1 MRKEML
7 LEKLMELDF
16 ISLDLGL
23 FLNTHPNN
31 IEAMKT
37 YNEVITAA
45 DTLRTK
51 YEELYGP
58 LCSFRSYSPTPVQWQ
73 WKNNPWPWEKEANPS
88 LSGKECV

>member
-58 LCSFRSYSPTPVQWQ
+58 LCSFRSYSPTPEQWQ